1 MLAKKFFSRQTFLC
15 ILRLIL
21 ECLEVIINLMEY
33 LLRRTHIIM
42 TETVIN

>member
-1 MLAKKFFSRQTFLC
+1 MLAKKILFGTNFFVY
-15 ILRLIL
+15 IRLIL